1 MQRIVLLSSALLT
14 MGLLVG
20 CGAAGTAPTAKVK
33 GVVTYKNNPVAKASV
48 TFTPKDGRPA
58 NGITDAEGKFVLT
71 TFATGDGAVPGTHVV
86 TIASSETPAMPGT
99 PEAKAQAKAPKP
111 FPPKYSNPTTS
122 GFTAEVKSS
131 GNEDFKFEMVD

>member
-14 MGLLVG
+14 IGLMVG
-20 CGAAGTAPTAKVK
+20 CGPAGSAPTAKVK
-33 GVVTYKNNPVAKASV
+33 GVVTYKNNPVPNASV
-48 TFTPKDGRPA
+48 TFTPKAGRPA

-86 TIASSETPAMPGT
+86 TIASTEIPAMPGT
-99 PEAKAQAKAPKP
+99 PEAKGAGKGPKA

-122 GFTAEVKSS
+122 GFTAEVKPS